1 MTTAIATASAVRP
14 AVRSTGASFPTLVG
28 LEIRKSLSTRSGK
41 ALAVAALLLAPAAT
55 TLASLSSTEPLGSA
69 VGPIAV
75 MGLLTSYVLVSLG
88 VLSTAGEWSHG
99 TVQTTFLLTPSRGR
113 VLATKAVAV
122 ALLGAVFTAVAAT
135 LSAGV
140 LSVLETGVSWDGAPR
155 ALIAVVAAGAALAV
169 TGAGVGAALANTP
182 GSLTGLY
189 LVILGVMPVLEN
201 LKPALAEKIDPAN
214 AVLSLAQGQEQTTAI
229 AVLGGW
235 VLIASVAGWIL
246 THRRAVQ

>member
-1 MTTAIATASAVRP
+1 MTTAVAIAPVARP
-14 AVRSTGASFPTLVG
+14 TVRSTGASFPKLVG

-41 ALAVAALLLAPAAT
+41 ALAVAALLLAPIAT
-55 TLASLSSTEPLGSA
+55 LLASLASAEELGSA

-75 MGLLTSYVLVSLG
+75 MGLLTAYVLVSLG

-113 VLATKAVAV
+113 VLASKAVAV
-122 ALLGAVFTAVAAT
+122 ALLGAVFTAIAAT

-169 TGAGVGAALANTP
+169 TGAGVGAALGNTP

-201 LKPALAEKIDPAN
+201 VKPALAEKIDPAN
-214 AVLSLAQGQEQTTAI
+214 SVLNLAQGQEQATAI
-229 AVLGGW
+229 AVLAGW
-235 VLIASVAGWIL
+235 VVIASVAGWIL

>member
-1 MTTAIATASAVRP
+1 
-14 AVRSTGASFPTLVG
+14 
-28 LEIRKSLSTRSGK
+28 
-41 ALAVAALLLAPAAT
+41 
-55 TLASLSSTEPLGSA
+55 
-69 VGPIAV
+69 
-75 MGLLTSYVLVSLG
+75 
-88 VLSTAGEWSHG
+88 
-99 TVQTTFLLTPSRGR
+99 
-113 VLATKAVAV
+113 
-122 ALLGAVFTAVAAT
+122 VFTAVAAT